1 MIYDQM
7 RIKQLLG
14 EGDFP
19 DVREQ
24 KDSKNKLKKIS
35 DIMGQ
40 EIGALE
46 YQLIYW
52 FIKQKNTDYQCIL
65 EILKSIIER

>member
-1 MIYDQM
+1 M
-7 RIKQLLG
+7 RLKQFLG
-14 EGDFP
+14 EEDFP
-19 DVREQ
+19 DVSQE
-24 KDSKNKLKKIS
+24 KDSKKKLKKIS